1 MKLLHKLVR
10 MVHPDLFHTD
20 ETCRQVNEKSFQAL
34 MQFLDILER
43 PFGLFGQS
51 SFHLRFFYREADDTI
66 KEVAV
71 CFEVRPGLLYAEER
85 KAYAAACIRKLLSA
99 MGVTDEND
107 ATGDTEASVGSER
120 LATAL
125 SRFLREH
132 IVMARQRQ
140 VDYEVQR
147 EAFKA
152 LEQRVKGE
160 LAADFYVS
168 MFVDRD
174 AAQVSMQR
182 ILENQQAFNACDL
195 DGLKLVLGSEY
206 KLRDDGTLSI
216 PHDFSLEG
224 ALAFIRAQRTEA
236 LQDTQAHTLLSNQIK
251 NLSDHLQH
259 KLGLSWLGSSTEC
272 RDIEILQGLQ
282 CLQACCDALA
292 QYDFHQMSMWIGKDF
307 RIAAGGTLVISFQ
320 FQCAELLNF
329 LDSNMSEARARMHKG
344 RQLRES
350 IEAKAKEFRK
360 KTKASVRANIFI
372 SDEDYDDCLSRLL
385 QAVGVFNTI
394 NVEGHY
400 FSAGEEYN
408 VREDGTIQIRHDFTV
423 EEMAQILFQT
433 AHDTHRLGS
442 QPFLNY

>member
-20 ETCRQVNEKSFQAL
+20 EARRRVNEKSFQAL
-34 MQFLDILER
+34 MQFLDILEK

-51 SFHLRFFYREADDTI
+51 SFHLQFFYREADDTI
-66 KEVAV
+66 REVAV

-85 KAYAAACIRKLLSA
+85 KGYAAACIRKLLSA
-99 MGVTDEND
+99 MGVADED
-107 ATGDTEASVGSER
+107 ESIGDTEASAGSER
-120 LATAL
+120 LTTAL

-140 VDYEVQR
+140 IDYEAQR
-147 EAFKA
+147 ESFMA
-152 LEQRVKGE
+152 LEQRVKNE
-160 LAADFYVS
+160 LAVDFYVS

-182 ILENQQAFNACDL
+182 ILENRQAFNACDL

-216 PHDFSLEG
+216 PHDFSIEG
-224 ALAFIRAQRTEA
+224 ALAFICAQRSEA
-236 LQDTQAHTLLSNQIK
+236 LQDTQAHALLSKQIK
-251 NLSDHLQH
+251 TLSEHIQH

-272 RDIEILQGLQ
+272 RDNEILQGLQ
-282 CLQACCDALA
+282 CLQSCSDALV
-292 QYDFHQMSMWIGKDF
+292 QYDFHKMRMWIGKDF
-307 RIAAGGTLVISFQ
+307 RIATGGTLVISFQ
-320 FQCAELLNF
+320 FQCTELLNF
-329 LDSNMSEARARMHKG
+329 LDRNMSKARTLMLKD

-350 IEAKAKEFRK
+350 IEAKAREFRK
-360 KTKASVRANIFI
+360 KTKASVRSNIFI

-385 QAVGVFNTI
+385 QAVDVFNTI

-400 FSAGEEYN
+400 FSAGEESK
-408 VREDGTIQIRHDFTV
+408 VCEDGTIQIRHDFTV
-423 EEMAQILFQT
+423 EEMTQILYQA